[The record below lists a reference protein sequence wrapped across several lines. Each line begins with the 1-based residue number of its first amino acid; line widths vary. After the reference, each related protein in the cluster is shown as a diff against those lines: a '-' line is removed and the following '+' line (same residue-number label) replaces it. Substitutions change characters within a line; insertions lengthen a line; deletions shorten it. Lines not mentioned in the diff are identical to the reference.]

1 VRVHPV
7 LGGCRGGEASA
18 EADLARRAFGR
29 CTQIRT
35 RREER
40 GRLSLSLSF
49 HPRLSLVGETDRFH
63 EGLKILRTPDVAR
76 NVAAVWRDERDLD
89 S

>member
-1 VRVHPV
+1 MSRRR
-7 LGGCRGGEASA
+7 GERRGGFSA
-18 EADLARRAFGR
+18 ESVWEVRADSNAKRGARS
-29 CTQIRT
+29 
-35 RREER
+35 ER
-40 GRLSLSLSF
+40 FSVSF

-76 NVAAVWRDERDLD
+76 NVAAVSRDERDLD